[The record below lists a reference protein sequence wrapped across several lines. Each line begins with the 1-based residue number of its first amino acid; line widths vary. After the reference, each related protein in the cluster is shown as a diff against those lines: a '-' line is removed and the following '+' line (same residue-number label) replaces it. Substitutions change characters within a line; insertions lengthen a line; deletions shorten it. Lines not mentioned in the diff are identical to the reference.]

1 MPVTFDVVPELCDL
15 DKERLRDARGTSYR
29 DFVRALAPRY
39 GVVWLHIA
47 CGYAALLGSGLLVAA
62 LDGRWLGVLVER
74 AIGVSLGAL
83 LFGYALAFLHLFLH
97 EAAHWNLAPSR
108 VWNDRLA
115 NLLLGSFLGVDVR
128 SYRPIHWEHHRHLG
142 TTRDT
147 ERSYFEALSPRFVV
161 ESLTGIRVLRVLAGR
176 RRALAATPTK
186 GEERATGSRHQ
197 PLTAA
202 LLNLALLALLVLTGN
217 HAVALA
223 WALGLGVVF
232 PFLASVRQVLE
243 HRDERAR
250 AAVDYA
256 SVDHGAVN
264 RMFGSGPLASTLGGA
279 GFNRHLLHHLE
290 PQLSYTRLAELERF
304 LLGTEVREALLAHR
318 ATYLGT
324 FVRLLR
330 AGAAR

>member
-1 MPVTFDVVPELCDL
+1 MTFAVVPELRDL

-29 DFVRALAPRY
+29 EYVRSLVPRY

-47 CGYAALLGSGLLVAA
+47 CGYAVLLAVGLGVAA
-62 LDGRWLGVLVER
+62 LDGRWLGVLADR
-74 AIGVSLGAL
+74 ALGVSLGAL
-83 LFGYALAFLHLFLH
+83 LFGYTLAFLHLFLH

-108 VWNDRLA
+108 TWNDRLA
-115 NLLLGSFLGVDVR
+115 NLLLGSFLGVDIR

-147 ERSYFEALSPRFVV
+147 ERSYFESLSLRFVV
-161 ESLTGIRVLRVLAGR
+161 EALTGIRVLRVLAGR
-176 RRALAATPTK
+176 RRALASAPAK
-186 GEERATGSRHQ
+186 GEERAARSRHQ
-197 PLTAA
+197 PFTAA
-202 LLNLALLALLVLTGN
+202 VLNLALLALLVLSGN
-217 HAVALA
+217 YAVALA

-232 PFLASVRQVLE
+232 PFFASVRQVLE

-250 AAVDYA
+250 ADVDYA

-304 LLGTEVREALLAHR
+304 LLGTELRDALLTHR
-318 ATYLGT
+318 ATYVGT

>member
-1 MPVTFDVVPELCDL
+1 MTFAVVPELRGL

-29 DFVRALAPRY
+29 DFVRSLVPRY

-47 CGYAALLGSGLLVAA
+47 CGYAALLAVGLGVAA
-62 LDGRWLGVLVER
+62 LDGRVFGPFLDRALGVT
-74 AIGVSLGAL
+74 LGAA
-83 LFGYALAFLHLFLH
+83 LFGYTLAFLHLFLH

-115 NLLLGSFLGVDVR
+115 NLLLGSFLGIDVR

-147 ERSYFEALSPRFVV
+147 ERSYFEPLSARFVL
-161 ESLTGIRVLRVLAGR
+161 ESLTGVRVLRVLAGR
-176 RRALAATPTK
+176 RRALAERRSRE
-186 GEERATGSRHQ
+186 EERPEASRHQ

-202 LLNLALLALLVLTGN
+202 VLNLALLALLVLGGN
-217 HAVALA
+217 FAVALA

-232 PFLASVRQVLE
+232 PFFASVRQVLE
-243 HRDERAR
+243 HRDERASAALDY
-250 AAVDYA
+250 AAVD
-256 SVDHGAVN
+256 HGVVN
-264 RMFGSGPLASTLGGA
+264 RLFGSGPLASTLGGA

-290 PQLSYTRLAELERF
+290 PQLSYTRLAELERY
-304 LLGTEVREALLAHR
+304 LLGTELAPTLRAHR

-330 AGAAR
+330 AGARR